1 MEYQEDLG
9 FQIRTLSHLVKR
21 TVDQTAFAGE
31 ENHPT
36 GVQGWIIGYLYEN
49 RGKEVFQRDIQAQFS
64 IRRSTVTGILQLMEK
79 NGLITR
85 SSVERDARLKKL
97 ELTPRAIQLHE
108 RIGRSVRQVEERLN
122 QSLTPQEKQ
131 EFLRL
136 CGKIRASL
144 QELSARPVRTCKKRP
159 AFPPLG
165 KAGHPLFFW
174 EMRDVSPRPGWQWP
188 PAWRQLRRGPSPAL
202 GNSGDG
208 RWRARF
214 SSRPG
219 PGGQLCVEGPWGR
232 SWERSRLTRPQGTER
247 GRGRRSCP
255 RGAGPGK
262 ATRRARVT
270 WGRKGRRGRGKP
282 APSSRAASSPWRANR
297 AGHSSGN
304 SAHRPSS
311 GERAPPGRTAGPRGR
326 GQGGQQ
332 FPKLGCPA
340 LWDLPQKGQGQV
352 QGFLPGVAGA
362 GGEGPQPLLRL
373 AQGSPRRRGKGEG
386 EEQPHSRAAA
396 HAAS

>member
-1 MEYQEDLG
+1 MEYQEDVG

-31 ENHPT
+31 EDHPT

-144 QELSARPVRTCKKRP
+144 KALSTDR
-159 AFPPLG
+159 
-165 KAGHPLFFW
+165 
-174 EMRDVSPRPGWQWP
+174 
-188 PAWRQLRRGPSPAL
+188 
-202 GNSGDG
+202 
-208 RWRARF
+208 
-214 SSRPG
+214 
-219 PGGQLCVEGPWGR
+219 
-232 SWERSRLTRPQGTER
+232 
-247 GRGRRSCP
+247 
-255 RGAGPGK
+255 
-262 ATRRARVT
+262 
-270 WGRKGRRGRGKP
+270 
-282 APSSRAASSPWRANR
+282 
-297 AGHSSGN
+297 
-304 SAHRPSS
+304 
-311 GERAPPGRTAGPRGR
+311 
-326 GQGGQQ
+326 
-332 FPKLGCPA
+332 
-340 LWDLPQKGQGQV
+340 
-352 QGFLPGVAGA
+352 
-362 GGEGPQPLLRL
+362 
-373 AQGSPRRRGKGEG
+373 
-386 EEQPHSRAAA
+386 
-396 HAAS
+396 